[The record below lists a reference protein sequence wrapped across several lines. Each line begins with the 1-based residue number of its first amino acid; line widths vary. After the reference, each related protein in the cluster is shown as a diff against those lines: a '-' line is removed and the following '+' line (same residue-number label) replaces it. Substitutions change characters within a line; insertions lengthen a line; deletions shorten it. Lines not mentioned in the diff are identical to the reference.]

1 MRKSIGLIA
10 AIILLFAITFG
21 QGAQKETKQA
31 VSDKWK
37 ELETAS
43 KMDDSPGM
51 TLYIEAENTI
61 EGWLQK
67 SLPILTVRC
76 KEGKIDLFIVTQMA
90 AQPELGKN
98 DVYTVRVRLD
108 HNTPSTEEWTGS
120 TSNKGLFTP
129 MPEALIQQIRNS
141 DMMLFEFTPFNAD
154 KVIAQFDVR
163 GFSSHL
169 KKLMEKCGK
178 SEAPPALTVSSIKRG
193 ESQPKGGIQLLGDTK
208 ILESGCDVSF
218 TLNSGEIMNG
228 TITKRDPDGIYFT
241 SSRSL
246 QFVLFSNISSASSE
260 NCRGKVYSP
269 SKTQRIEVADTPK
282 APTRYESTQPS
293 LPANSASAD
302 ESYPEGTIEHGNMG
316 EIANKQYYYV
326 DIGDLDIRDAVI
338 RELRKESH
346 ITIGHIACSLIEQM
360 AGG

>member
-141 DMMLFEFTPFNAD
+141 DMMLFEFTP
-154 KVIAQFDVR
+154 
-163 GFSSHL
+163 
-169 KKLMEKCGK
+169 
-178 SEAPPALTVSSIKRG
+178 
-193 ESQPKGGIQLLGDTK
+193 
-208 ILESGCDVSF
+208 
-218 TLNSGEIMNG
+218 
-228 TITKRDPDGIYFT
+228 
-241 SSRSL
+241 
-246 QFVLFSNISSASSE
+246 
-260 NCRGKVYSP
+260 
-269 SKTQRIEVADTPK
+269 
-282 APTRYESTQPS
+282 
-293 LPANSASAD
+293 
-302 ESYPEGTIEHGNMG
+302 
-316 EIANKQYYYV
+316 
-326 DIGDLDIRDAVI
+326 
-338 RELRKESH
+338 
-346 ITIGHIACSLIEQM
+346 
-360 AGG
+360 